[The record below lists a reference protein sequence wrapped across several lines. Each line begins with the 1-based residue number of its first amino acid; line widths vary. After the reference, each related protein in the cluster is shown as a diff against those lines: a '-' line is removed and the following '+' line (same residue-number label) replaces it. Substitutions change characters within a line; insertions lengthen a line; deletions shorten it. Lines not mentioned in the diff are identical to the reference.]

1 MKRSPARV
9 FILLFI
15 LAIVFAA
22 CGGTTSSSGGSST
35 GQSGSSVTGS
45 VTLNVFA
52 ASSLT
57 ESFGVIKTQYE
68 KAHPQVTIVYNFNGS
83 QILAQQINSGANVD
97 VFASADQTNMQ
108 KVASEVNTPQIFVKN
123 RLTVITPAS
132 NPGKISSLQDLSR
145 KGVKLVLAAPS
156 VPVGKYALQV
166 LDNMGKSSTYGPAY
180 EGAVKANVVSQE
192 DNVKAVV
199 QKVQLGEADAG
210 IVYTTDVTAAVAHQV
225 KFITIPDNYNVIASY
240 PIAALKDSKHESD
253 AQAFVNYVLSPA
265 GQQVLVQY
273 HFISVK

>member
-1 MKRSPARV
+1 MKRPSIRV
-9 FILLFI
+9 LILLVV
-15 LAIVFAA
+15 LAIVLAA

-35 GQSGSSVTGS
+35 GQSVNP

-68 KAHPQVTIVYNFNGS
+68 KAHPQDKIVYNFNGS
-83 QILAQQINSGANVD
+83 QILAQQINSGANAD
-97 VFASADQTNMQ
+97 IFASADQTNMQ
-108 KVASEVNTPQIFVKN
+108 KVASEVNTPQVFVKN

-132 NPGKISSLQDLSR
+132 NPGKITSLQDLSR
-145 KGVKLVLAAPS
+145 SGVKLVLAAPS

-166 LDNMGKSSTYGPAY
+166 LDNMGKSSEYGPAY
-180 EGAVKANVVSQE
+180 ESAVKANVVSQE

-210 IVYTTDVTAAVAHQV
+210 IVYTTDVTVAVSHQV

-265 GQQVLVQY
+265 GQQVLAQY
-273 HFISVK
+273 HFITVK